1 MSIYHGK
8 LAYGIR
14 KYFPNFSGLEDWGG
28 STISETQWQAATLLN
43 YAGATI
49 KEKEVPLRSVFQ
61 FLKEGKTEGGKV
73 FPYAPLSIDEA
84 NFFPQDKESGS
95 FAALEDSFLKDWEK
109 IKKGAPESVG
119 ETLLFLAKKYLSKV
133 GCSPEMPHISAFEH
147 IKTTAALA
155 ECMERSENGTLL
167 LVGVGLDNI
176 QGFCYDIVSSKA
188 AKSLKGRSFYLQMLL
203 DSIAQDI
210 LKHPAIKAAFGHI
223 IYARGGKMFLLLP
236 DNPEVRDTL
245 EEIRENIINSF
256 WEKYRA
262 SLYCYLRYQ
271 DFSATESNLV
281 VVWDKLN
288 DQITKDRKQKYNTKL
303 IADFNLFFKPI
314 EEGFDY
320 DNPEHKGKKGIGK
333 KQFCRVSGELIEQ
346 ANLEKNN
353 IQPDPTEP
361 YIWVT
366 EAVKFQ
372 SDLGEGLRDS
382 KHYHFYQPLNEG
394 VVLLNDFYFTGSPK
408 YLSLPTLGNWMRG
421 NESHL
426 KSNFAPIHRRK
437 LNDTD
442 FLPNSS
448 NGISYGFSFY
458 GGNDQPRWTDNDG
471 NERVKD
477 FELLANRETTG
488 EHFSRLG
495 VARLDLDDLSP
506 VAKKSNTSFALN
518 ATFSAQ
524 LDLILSGYINTIW
537 KDETKEYKD
546 FLDIVFAGGDD
557 MLLVGRWD
565 LVLDF
570 IAEFRVD
577 FRKFIGGRDDL
588 TLCAGITLATP
599 KFPIAKAVEMAGDAE
614 DEAKGFNLPDFLTGK
629 KPFPELREKNSFCL
643 LGEVVSWEAEYT
655 FVDYFA
661 KKIMLW
667 SNDENRESTGI
678 SASVLNRI
686 IQFRQIQKDK
696 KPNWRWLSSW
706 YFQQAER
713 DNKKSQAIF
722 YLMKIFLITGFWQ
735 AKDGGEI
742 KTFKVNPDRTLLLM
756 AMAARLA
763 DFRSRTKNNLE
774 EYVNQ
779 DSNV

>member
-281 VVWDKLN
+281 VVWGKLN
-288 DQITKDRKQKYNTKL
+288 DQITKDRKQKYNAKL
-303 IADFNLFFKPI
+303 IADFNLFFTPI

-320 DNPEHKGKKGIGK
+320 DNPEHKGEKGIGK

-346 ANLEKNN
+346 ANLEK
-353 IQPDPTEP
+353 I
-361 YIWVT
+361 
-366 EAVKFQ
+366 
-372 SDLGEGLRDS
+372 
-382 KHYHFYQPLNEG
+382 
-394 VVLLNDFYFTGSPK
+394 
-408 YLSLPTLGNWMRG
+408 
-421 NESHL
+421 
-426 KSNFAPIHRRK
+426 
-437 LNDTD
+437 
-442 FLPNSS
+442 
-448 NGISYGFSFY
+448 
-458 GGNDQPRWTDNDG
+458 
-471 NERVKD
+471 
-477 FELLANRETTG
+477 
-488 EHFSRLG
+488 
-495 VARLDLDDLSP
+495 
-506 VAKKSNTSFALN
+506 
-518 ATFSAQ
+518 
-524 LDLILSGYINTIW
+524 
-537 KDETKEYKD
+537 
-546 FLDIVFAGGDD
+546 
-557 MLLVGRWD
+557 GRAH
-565 LVLDF
+565 V
-570 IAEFRVD
+570 
-577 FRKFIGGRDDL
+577 
-588 TLCAGITLATP
+588 
-599 KFPIAKAVEMAGDAE
+599 
-614 DEAKGFNLPDFLTGK
+614 
-629 KPFPELREKNSFCL
+629 
-643 LGEVVSWEAEYT
+643 
-655 FVDYFA
+655 
-661 KKIMLW
+661 
-667 SNDENRESTGI
+667 
-678 SASVLNRI
+678 
-686 IQFRQIQKDK
+686 
-696 KPNWRWLSSW
+696 
-706 YFQQAER
+706 
-713 DNKKSQAIF
+713 
-722 YLMKIFLITGFWQ
+722 
-735 AKDGGEI
+735 
-742 KTFKVNPDRTLLLM
+742 
-756 AMAARLA
+756 
-763 DFRSRTKNNLE
+763 
-774 EYVNQ
+774 
-779 DSNV
+779 